1 MRLVQWMRNRFYKHQ
16 FYKITA
22 LGDQLSMMDST
33 PHVCI
38 LHIHRQN
45 DGLKYHFIT
54 GSYELTIPYKII
66 GLSVYLGGTSY
77 ILPPNEFVIQDNDLF
92 SPSLTL
98 WLCKHYLYI
107 EPTTESTLTLI
118 DTEVNIH
125 QCARLVVQNNLQ
137 NDIKSIP

>member
-1 MRLVQWMRNRFYKHQ
+1 MLQWIRNRFYEHQ

-22 LGDQLSMMDST
+22 LGDQLSMMDSS
-33 PHVCI
+33 PYVCI
-38 LHIHRQN
+38 LHIHRN

-54 GSYELTIPYKII
+54 ESYELTIPYKVI
-66 GLSVYLGGTSY
+66 GMSVYIRDTSY
-77 ILPPNEFVIQDNDLF
+77 ILPPDEFVIQGNALF
-92 SPSLTL
+92 SPVLTL

-118 DTEVNIH
+118 DTDVNIH
-125 QCARLVVQNNLQ
+125 QCARLVVENNLQ

>member
-1 MRLVQWMRNRFYKHQ
+1 MRLVQWMRTRFYKHQ

-107 EPTTESTLTLI
+107 EPSRDSTLTLI
-118 DTEVNIH
+118 DSNVDVHT
-125 QCARLVVQNNLQ
+125 CSKLLVQNNLQ
-137 NDIKSIP
+137 NDIKYNP